1 MTEEQTIK
9 LDNGLELTLLGSFND
24 KELEKLYAP
33 TVRTDKQDLKKS
45 DFYAVTNTALDRAII
60 SSGYKNINYVTAQ
73 PSLFAVF
80 DELGENKQGILPLVK
95 YQKPEFDKKKPKKDI
110 VLLTE
115 KAREFSNFSEN
126 DIDVIE
132 LSRALYAGKVGYR
145 DSLGYYR
152 IDLRDYARICGKEIK
167 TKGDYNN
174 QYKAIRES
182 VIKVGSL
189 AIAEVGNING
199 CSGISNVYQRF
210 RIENG
215 TIVMK
220 FSDWVIEEYIT
231 PETTVTTRDL
241 KRFAL
246 KGNLPKRIYS
256 YLLDRYTHKNNILKH
271 INKIISVKSL
281 LETLAKLLPTK
292 EEAQKHLFQRRGKPI
307 IDALD
312 YLKESG
318 VLTSWQF
325 CGAKAKPL
333 TEEETANAKKNYSY
347 FESLYIT
354 YEMPLKDEESYISYV
369 RGIEADAQK
378 RADRKEKRK

>member
-1 MTEEQTIK
+1 MTEKQTIK
-9 LDNGLELTLLGSFND
+9 LENGLELHFLGSID
-24 KELEKLYAP
+24 EKELGKLYAP
-33 TVRTDKQDLKKS
+33 TVTNDKQELKKS

-60 SSGYKNINYVTAQ
+60 GSSYKNINYVTAQ
-73 PSLFAVF
+73 PSLFDVF
-80 DELGENKQGILPLVK
+80 DELGENKQGILPLIK
-95 YQKPEFDKKKPKKDI
+95 YQKPEFNKKKPKKDI

-115 KAREFSNFSEN
+115 DTKAFSTFNAN
-126 DIDVIE
+126 DIKVFE
-132 LSRALYAGKVGYR
+132 LSRALYAGKVGYK
-145 DSLGYYR
+145 DALGYYR
-152 IDLRDYARICGKEIK
+152 IGLRDYAELCGKEIK
-167 TKGDYNN
+167 TKGDYIN
-174 QYKAIRES
+174 QYKAISES
-182 VIKVGSL
+182 VVKVGSL
-189 AIAEVGNING
+189 AIAEVGNIKNR
-199 CSGISNVYQRF
+199 SGISNVYQRY

-241 KRFAL
+241 KGFTL
-246 KGNLPKRIYS
+246 KGDIPNRIYT
-256 YLLDRYTHKNNILKH
+256 YLQDRYTHKNNILKK

-307 IDALD
+307 IEAFD

-333 TEEETANAKKNYSY
+333 TEEETANARKSYSY

-354 YEMPLKDEESYISYV
+354 YELPLKEDESYKNYV
-369 RGIEADAQK
+369 KGLEAEAQRK
-378 RADRKEKRK
+378 ADRKEKRK